1 MKKRILIKALF
12 TEKTEKLT
20 DKFGKYTFIVSKDA
34 NKIEIKK
41 AVEDTFN
48 VGVKKVNTLIMPG
61 KSKVRNTKTGLVK
74 GKTSSFKKAIITLNE
89 GEELDF
95 FGSDEE

>member
-20 DKFGKYTFIVSKDA
+20 DKFGKYTFVVNKDA

-41 AVEDTFN
+41 AIEDTYQ
-48 VGVKKVNTLIMPG
+48 VDVKKVNTLIMPG
-61 KSKVRNTKTGLVK
+61 KSKVKNTKTGLVK
-74 GKTSSFKKAIITLNE
+74 GKTASFKKAIITLSE
-89 GEELDF
+89 GQEIDF
-95 FGSDEE
+95 FGSEED